1 MKGFGPQWSNNSQ
14 ILAVTDEPGDY
25 VVLSMPI
32 ETEGTYE
39 LSVYMTTAD
48 DYGQLQFLLNGEPL
62 GEVYDGYDT
71 SVLSSGRLSLG
82 KVHLYKGENLFK
94 LLVVGK
100 NEASENYY
108 FGVDCFVLRRVS
120 EESEEMGRG

>member
-1 MKGFGPQWSNNSQ
+1 
-14 ILAVTDEPGDY
+14 VTDEPGDY
-25 VVLSMPI
+25 VVLSMPVK
-32 ETEGTYE
+32 TEGTYE

-48 DYGQLQFLLNGEPL
+48 DYGQLQFVLNGEPV
-62 GEVYDGYDT
+62 GEIYDGYDT

-82 KVHLYKGENLFK
+82 EVHLHKDANQFK
-94 LLVVGK
+94 FLVVGK

-120 EESEEMGRG
+120 AESGGIER